1 MISTSLKVSEAT
13 YVIPPAWIPDRITLE
28 SYRVVLGLHNFPRY
42 FLNTGIVSVSTTV
55 AALVFAAL
63 AGYGFSRFQF
73 RGSNVLMVFTLA
85 TQMFPG
91 ILLVIPYFSVMSAI
105 GLFNTYP
112 ALVIAYTS
120 FALPFCI
127 RMLKGFFDSIPV
139 ELDEAA
145 MIDGCS
151 RPDVFLKVV
160 LPLSLPGLVATAIF
174 SFLVAWNEFLFG
186 LALTASPDM
195 YVVTVGI
202 ASNIGQL
209 VIEWNHL
216 MAASVLATIPT
227 IVLYIFLERYLVQG
241 LTAGAVKG

>member
-1 MISTSLKVSEAT
+1 MVSTSLKPADAT
-13 YVIPPAWIPDRITLE
+13 YVIPPAWIPDQITLD
-28 SYRVVLGLHNFPRY
+28 SYRLVLSLHNFPRY
-42 FLNTGIVSVSTTV
+42 FLNSGIVSIATTLS
-55 AALVFAAL
+55 ALVFAAM
-63 AGYGFSRFQF
+63 AGYGFSRFRF
-73 RGSNVLMVFTLA
+73 RGSNVLMVSILV

-91 ILLVIPYFSVMSAI
+91 ILLVIPYFSLMSNV

-112 ALVIAYTS
+112 ALIIAYTS

-127 RMLKGFFDSIPV
+127 WMLKGFFDSIPA
-139 ELDEAA
+139 EMDEAA

-151 RPDVFLKVV
+151 RLGVFLRVV
-160 LPLSLPGLVATAIF
+160 LPLSLPGLAATAIF
-174 SFLVAWNEFLFG
+174 SFLLAWNEFLFA

-227 IVLYIFLERYLVQG
+227 IALYAFLERYLVQG

>member
-1 MISTSLKVSEAT
+1 
-13 YVIPPAWIPDRITLE
+13 
-28 SYRVVLGLHNFPRY
+28 
-42 FLNTGIVSVSTTV
+42 
-55 AALVFAAL
+55 
-63 AGYGFSRFQF
+63 
-73 RGSNVLMVFTLA
+73 
-85 TQMFPG
+85 
-91 ILLVIPYFSVMSAI
+91 
-105 GLFNTYP
+105 
-112 ALVIAYTS
+112 
-120 FALPFCI
+120 
-127 RMLKGFFDSIPV
+127 
-139 ELDEAA
+139 
-145 MIDGCS
+145 
-151 RPDVFLKVV
+151 V

-227 IVLYIFLERYLVQG
+227 IVLYVFLERYLVQG